1 MKAKITGYTFYKYSV
16 ITFLMLISAINFNMF
31 INTTKTVSGGTNGI
45 SIIFEQL
52 FDINPS
58 ISILVLSSLI
68 LLITLLNKQYDG
80 YSTSYTFGS
89 LESKYGKENIS
100 MDDVDVIKVVISG
113 MEIYLKRLY
122 G

>member
-1 MKAKITGYTFYKYSV
+1 MVELKIIDNEKY
-16 ITFLMLISAINFNMF
+16 IYNQEDKNEKKYILNLEFL
-31 INTTKTVSGGTNGI
+31 
-45 SIIFEQL
+45 
-52 FDINPS
+52 DINEKPKKGDYIYINS
-58 ISILVLSSLI
+58 E
-68 LLITLLNKQYDG
+68 LLNKQYDG

-122 G
+122 GQEDYK